1 MTSTPRKHS
10 FLSRLFIRAVHR
22 AALALHAH
30 THRRADKAEAECLH
44 ILATTTDPHSRNEA
58 VHHYEERMVQIKH
71 VHTQSLHLL
80 DQTEN
85 LLGIS

>member
-1 MTSTPRKHS
+1 MAKPTNKHS
-10 FLSRLFIRAVHR
+10 FLSRLFLRAVHR

-30 THRRADKAEAECLH
+30 AHRRADKAEAECLQV
-44 ILATTTDPHSRNEA
+44 LATTTDPHSRNEA
-58 VHHYEERMVQIKH
+58 VHHYEARMVQIKH
-71 VHTQSLHLL
+71 VHTQSIALL